1 MGTET
6 VAGKRVFVYARVSTT
21 RQEKNDLS
29 LPDQIATAERW
40 FEDNGAQA
48 VPRLSEAGS
57 ATDDHRRAFRE
68 MIALARIGRASRR
81 HHPRAFA
88 VAAVP

>member
-6 VAGKRVFVYARVSTT
+6 FAGKRVFVYARVSTT

-40 FEDNGAQA
+40 IRIMAPRPPASSRRRAAPPTIIA
-48 VPRLSEAGS
+48 VP
-57 ATDDHRRAFRE
+57 F
-68 MIALARIGRASRR
+68 AR
-81 HHPRAFA
+81 
-88 VAAVP
+88 